1 MKIEEHCSER
11 KQNNSPGKDHIALMR
26 LLSMAYLNIYAFF
39 THFPL
44 SCYRLD
50 FDRPAKVHR
59 IESFFHYYYVKIDL

>member
-50 FDRPAKVHR
+50 FDRPAKVHF
-59 IESFFHYYYVKIDL
+59 SPSLLYHCDN